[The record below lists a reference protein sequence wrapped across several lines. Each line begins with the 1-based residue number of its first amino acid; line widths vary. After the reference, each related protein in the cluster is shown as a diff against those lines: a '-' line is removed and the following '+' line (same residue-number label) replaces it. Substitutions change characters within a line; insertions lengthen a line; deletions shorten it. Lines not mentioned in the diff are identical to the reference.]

1 MDYALYEREYSDLT
15 QANLGHNETV
25 DLLSQGRFKLQRISY
40 KLEDL
45 FPK

>member
-1 MDYALYEREYSDLT
+1 MDYALYEREYFDLT
-15 QANLGHNETV
+15 EAKLGHTETV
-25 DLLSQGRFKLQRISY
+25 DLFVRVRLKLKRISY